1 MRLYGAETA
10 AVLKSTKSEDFYQR
24 ALLVLYRDSVV
35 GEKLHVR
42 NSFSTDGVGTSL
54 YTRTWKSRPNAAK
67 NPESAGEKATRLAD
81 VAAKAAAAAANR
93 QWTLDDFDREFVV
106 IGLGRK
112 TALAAKRLGNPGW
125 EYSLSTDEYYE
136 LCGYNDYTLKID
148 RRIDGIDGLRE
159 WMSKTPTPRTANS
172 QETLDYLR
180 YLYRSEYFR
189 KHISL
194 NLDIHTRIDRWST
207 YKQQQAAIAHIC
219 HCLTEGLDRE
229 RATLCFGSA
238 TFSTSSRGHM
248 ASPSMRQLVDY
259 LRQDGWHVITVWEFN
274 TSQVCSRCHHELESG
289 ELPYKLCNVGSS
301 ADGHAFRYKPA
312 NNHFVK
318 RCTIC
323 RTTWNRDFN
332 AALNI
337 AYLGMLQYYQRQR
350 P

>member
-1 MRLYGAETA
+1 
-10 AVLKSTKSEDFYQR
+10 
-24 ALLVLYRDSVV
+24 
-35 GEKLHVR
+35 
-42 NSFSTDGVGTSL
+42 
-54 YTRTWKSRPNAAK
+54 SRPNAAK

-350 P
+350 PLYFRKGLSKPPACAARQMAQAAERAAAAFSSETAAP